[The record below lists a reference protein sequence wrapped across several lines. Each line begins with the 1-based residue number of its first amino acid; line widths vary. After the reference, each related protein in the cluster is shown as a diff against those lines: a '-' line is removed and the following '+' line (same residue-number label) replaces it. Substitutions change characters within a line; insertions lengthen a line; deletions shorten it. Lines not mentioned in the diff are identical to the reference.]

1 MNYIDIILLIL
12 LIISAFNGFSKGFV
26 EELAGLVALILGIWA
41 ALHFSGFVAQLITD
55 VFNFESRFLPVIAF
69 LVTFV
74 VVLILVS
81 IIGSMVNNLVKAVNL
96 GFINR
101 LAGFVF
107 GVVKGALVLSIFL
120 VVFNKIDEDVHI
132 LPDESKNGSRLYEPV
147 RNFAPSVFPFLDF
160 WGDIIKENDSQEE
173 VQS

>member
-1 MNYIDIILLIL
+1 MNYIEIILLIL
-12 LIISAFNGFSKGFV
+12 LILSAFNGFSKGFV
-26 EELAGLVALILGIWA
+26 EELAGLFALILGIWA

-55 VFNFESRFLPVIAF
+55 LFNFESRFLPVISF
-69 LVTFV
+69 LVTFII
-74 VVLILVS
+74 VLILVS
-81 IIGSMVNNLVKAVNL
+81 IIGGMISNLVKAVHL
-96 GFINR
+96 GFLNR

-132 LPDESKNGSRLYEPV
+132 LSGESKSGSRLYEPV

-160 WGDIIKENDSQEE
+160 WGEFNNDNGPREE
-173 VQS
+173 VHS